1 MSLSAQKRVV
11 ALVAA
16 GLWLLSMGAAL
27 GEEKPLSRDFMP
39 LVTLSGA
46 HSRIAEKSLRV
57 VTHEADWYALWCRH
71 VGAPVREVYD
81 SDYNP
86 AGAPTVDFGRC
97 MVVAVFQG
105 KSWNSAGVKAV
116 SVKEEEDVLR
126 FRFDDRSYQTMNGGD
141 EVTAFGFFVVPR
153 TRKPVVLEENVQ
165 GLLGKPPVWKERAR
179 LAPGKRSMKGWE
191 LYGWRASDGTWRY
204 SLLAGTNRLKTYEEV
219 TGADASLKGV
229 EALEK
234 ALDGLAEGQAVIW
247 FHGRVKVPEGKAT
260 LAFPPADEVRRI
272 ADR

>member
-1 MSLSAQKRVV
+1 
-11 ALVAA
+11 
-16 GLWLLSMGAAL
+16 MGEAL
-27 GEEKPLSRDFMP
+27 GEEKPLSRDFKP

-46 HSRIAEKSLRV
+46 HSRIAEKSWRV

-81 SDYNP
+81 SYYNP
-86 AGAPTVDFGRC
+86 DGAPTVDFGRC

-105 KSWNSAGVKAV
+105 KSWNSAGVMV
-116 SVKEEEDVLR
+116 H
-126 FRFDDRSYQTMNGGD
+126 
-141 EVTAFGFFVVPR
+141 R

-191 LYGWRASDGTWRY
+191 LYGWQAPNGTWRY
-204 SLLAGTNRLKTYEEV
+204 SLLTGTNRLKTYEEV
-219 TGADASLKGV
+219 TGKRTALKGV

-234 ALDGLAEGQAVIW
+234 ALDGLATGQAVIW
-247 FHGRVKVPEGKAT
+247 FLGRVKVPEGKAP
-260 LAFPPADEVRRI
+260 LALPPADVVRRI
-272 ADR
+272 ADRCAKQGLDFEETGTGTDAGEK